1 MSNRE
6 NFWTYNQLELNFGLP
21 NFTDLFQEIKK
32 VASRAI
38 ANCAKSR
45 WQIASEIS
53 EMTGIEISKAMLDAY
68 TSESKG
74 SHRFPAFIIPAF
86 CISTGSFDLIRLLCQ
101 ACKGEFLEKNEAIM
115 AKIVRIEKR
124 MAELEKKKQ
133 KLTHCL
139 YLKSNKDG
147 KKY

>member
-1 MSNRE
+1 MSKLNK
-6 NFWTYNQLELNFGLP
+6 FLASHQLEFNFDKP
-21 NFTDLFQEIKK
+21 NFTTLQQEIKQI
-32 VASRAI
+32 ASRAI
-38 ANCAKSR
+38 ANCDKSR
-45 WQIASEIS
+45 WQIVEEIS

-86 CISTGSFDLIRLLCQ
+86 CISTGSFDLMRLLCRG
-101 ACKGEFLEKNEAIM
+101 CRGEFLEKNEAIM

-139 YLKSNKDG
+139 YLKSNKNG
-147 KKY
+147 KKA